1 MRAAWILSVTI
12 IATLLTG
19 GCPDGAAVVDTGATE
34 GDPSGGSTTTTGG
47 SEGGTTGEGGTPG
60 VAAKTGI
67 LVSTPAGS
75 VTGLYDVYDA
85 TGTTQLEAAFGT
97 GEVEELPAGTY
108 VLKRYFS
115 DSFVFATGVTVVAGG
130 VTEVPFGAVNVVTV
144 AGSNEATYDI
154 WDAAGTT
161 LLTRAQSDNTI
172 LPLPPGSYVLKEY
185 FNDSFV
191 WASSVQVIA
200 GQVTTVSLG
209 AFELR
214 MGADWESPSY
224 DVYAADGVT
233 LLSRPKS
240 ANQLVPLPAASYAI
254 FDYFNGAFRYAN
266 VTVAA
271 GQVTTFEMGAILYTG
286 SESSYDIYDASG
298 TVLLDRPASR
308 GTPRAVPPGTYV
320 LKDYFSDVVL
330 AAGVSVSAGAVTTVP

>member
-1 MRAAWILSVTI
+1 MRAVWILSVTI
-12 IATLLTG
+12 FATLLTG
-19 GCPDGAAVVDTGATE
+19 GCPDGAAVVDPAATGTDA
-34 GDPSGGSTTTTGG
+34 GGSITTGG
-47 SEGGTTGEGGTPG
+47 GSGE
-60 VAAKTGI
+60 ASKTGI
-67 LVSTPAGS
+67 FVSTPAGS
-75 VTGLYDVYDA
+75 DTGLYDVYDA
-85 TGTTQLEAAFGT
+85 TGTTKLEAGFGT

-115 DSFVFATGVTVVAGG
+115 DAFVFATDVTVVAGA

-161 LLTRAQSDNTI
+161 VLARAQSDNTI
-172 LPLPPGSYVLKEY
+172 LPLPPGTYVLKEY
-185 FNDSFV
+185 FNDGFV
-191 WASSVQVIA
+191 WASNMQVIA
-200 GQVTTVSLG
+200 GQVTTISLG

-214 MGADWESPSY
+214 MGADWDSPSY

-240 ANQLVPLPAASYAI
+240 ANQLAPLPAGAYAI
-254 FDYFNGAFRYAN
+254 FDYFNEAFPYSN

-308 GTPRAVPPGTYV
+308 GTSRAVPPGTYV

-330 AAGVSVSAGAVTTVP
+330 ASGVTVSAGAVTTVP

>member
-1 MRAAWILSVTI
+1 MRAAWILSIT
-12 IATLLTG
+12 AFASLLTG
-19 GCPDGAAVVDTGATE
+19 GCPDGAGVVDTTGT
-34 GDPSGGSTTTTGG
+34 GTDVSTGG
-47 SEGGTTGEGGTPG
+47 TAATGTPG
-60 VAAKTGI
+60 GGAGEASKTGI
-67 LVSTPAGS
+67 LVSTPTGA

-85 TGTTQLEAAFGT
+85 TGTTKLEAAFGT
-97 GEVEELPAGTY
+97 GEIEELAAGTY

-115 DSFVFATGVTVVAGG
+115 DAFVFATGVTVVAGR
-130 VTEVPFGAVNVVTV
+130 VTEVPFGAINVVTV

-154 WDAAGTT
+154 WDAAGTSV
-161 LLTRAQSDNTI
+161 LTRAESDNTI
-172 LPLPPGSYVLKEY
+172 LPVPPGTYVLKAY
-185 FNDSFV
+185 FNDGFV
-191 WASSVQVIA
+191 WASNVQVIA
-200 GQVTTVSLG
+200 GDVVTITLG

-233 LLSRPKS
+233 LLARPRS
-240 ANQLVPLPAASYAI
+240 ANELVPLPAGPYAI
-254 FDYFNGAFRYAN
+254 FDYFNGAFRFAD

-286 SESSYDIYDASG
+286 NESSYDIYDASG

-330 AAGVSVSAGAVTTVP
+330 ASGVAVSAGTVTTVQ

>member
-1 MRAAWILSVTI
+1 MRAAWILPVTLF
-12 IATLLTG
+12 ATLLPA
-19 GCPDGAAVVDTGATE
+19 GCPNGAAVVDPAATGTDA
-34 GDPSGGSTTTTGG
+34 GGSITTGG
-47 SEGGTTGEGGTPG
+47 GSGGGSGE
-60 VAAKTGI
+60 ASKTGI
-67 LVSTPAGS
+67 FVSTPAGS
-75 VTGLYDVYDA
+75 DTGLYDVYDA
-85 TGTTQLEAAFGT
+85 TGTTKLEAAFGT

-108 VLKRYFS
+108 VLRRYFS
-115 DSFVFATGVTVVAGG
+115 DAFVFATGVTVVAGA

-161 LLTRAQSDNTI
+161 VLARAQSDNTI
-172 LPLPPGSYVLKEY
+172 LPLPPGTYVLKEY
-185 FNDSFV
+185 FNDGFV

-200 GQVTTVSLG
+200 GQVTTISLG

-214 MGADWESPSY
+214 MGADWDSPSY

-240 ANQLVPLPAASYAI
+240 ANQLVPLPAGAYAI
-254 FDYFNGAFRYAN
+254 FDYFNEAFPYSN

-330 AAGVSVSAGAVTTVP
+330 ESGVTVSAGAVTTVP